1 MDNIEK
7 VKKTI
12 NIIYYVNT
20 NKTKAIR
27 MSYLSFISLITAS
40 CMVLLWSVVSIFFI
54 GNCLNT
60 INKQKEKILVSN
72 DVIFDYQ
79 MKYDKVLEGVYTQ
92 KVTSDKDSSSTTSNN
107 KKNSTELTK
116 QQAGLPV
123 PQAHST
129 ENNSSSSLSAK
140 SLSDSAVAE
149 VTDSKTSNLNAK
161 GSILLEHVGTFKQD
175 KTITTL
181 INLSNTTERKIS
193 GKVWGVAYYKKT
205 DGSVTK
211 VFYPDKISGFDT
223 NATQVSQAPHGAV
236 GYNIK
241 HFKQQKMQFKRPVS
255 NGSFV
260 KFEVYVTDDKNFYKK
275 YFNVDES
282 KLKFRTTLNL
292 SNYNKVEDF

>member
-1 MDNIEK
+1 MDNMEK

-60 INKQKEKILVSN
+60 INKQKEKILISN

-92 KVTSDKDSSSTTSNN
+92 KITADKDTNN

-116 QQAGLPV
+116 QQVGLPV
-123 PQAHST
+123 PQTT
-129 ENNSSSSLSAK
+129 ENNTGSSLSAK
-140 SLSDSAVAE
+140 SLNNSAVLE
-149 VTDSKTSNLNAK
+149 VTDSKTNDLNAK

-181 INLSNTTERKIS
+181 INLSNTTERKVS

-211 VFYPDKISGFDT
+211 VFYPENISGFDT
-223 NATQVSQAPHGAV
+223 NATQVDQAPHGAV

-241 HFKQQKMQFKRPVS
+241 HFKQQKMQFRRPVS